1 MNPLGRRRYS
11 VDYCGRRFAYE
22 GAKDSYHAGEQ
33 VVLFCPMVATDTD
46 YSFTLDGEH
55 LPFDYQGDR
64 GFRLEFTM
72 PDHDVKLECFMKNS
86 MVREVGRTPAV
97 LTFES
102 FDGGG
107 PVFTVTVDDPSI
119 LSYARE
125 TSYDKA
131 DHEKLCGAGYKV
143 YYTFTGLMPGSTT
156 VTVQSRSPIVPALN
170 LLYSAS
176 VDRNLNVTLTEI
188 GRTDD

>member
-46 YSFTLDGEH
+46 YSFTLDGER

-86 MVREVGRTPAV
+86 MVRENV
-97 LTFES
+97 
-102 FDGGG
+102 
-107 PVFTVTVDDPSI
+107 
-119 LSYARE
+119 
-125 TSYDKA
+125 
-131 DHEKLCGAGYKV
+131 
-143 YYTFTGLMPGSTT
+143 
-156 VTVQSRSPIVPALN
+156 SPIVPALN
-170 LLYSAS
+170 LIYSAS
-176 VDRNLNVTLTEI
+176 VDRNLNVVLTEI